1 MHACVI
7 SLFFCSIKESIVLE
21 FTMDGKL
28 KGFNGAVRGALMQD
42 GIDILLVLSTS
53 VWNLSLM
60 VPSHSF
66 SLSFVLRVHSSLP

>member
-1 MHACVI
+1 
-7 SLFFCSIKESIVLE
+7 
-21 FTMDGKL
+21 MDGKL